1 MSRRIMQYGRVM
13 RKRCTPADLG
23 TSATT
28 NGYVRY
34 RWCCGGSEIARCRSE
49 SDDSRRHVRQ
59 GRVTEHSAEAH
70 ANSHPEPAH
79 RAERRSRAANTVHR
93 SEEHTSELQSLM
105 RN

>member
-34 RWCCGGSEIARCRSE
+34 RWSCGGSAIARCRSE

-59 GRVTEHSAEAH
+59 GRVTEHSAEAN

-79 RAERRSRAANTVHR
+79 RAERRSQIGREAWRERGGKYVENTEGAV
-93 SEEHTSELQSLM
+93 
-105 RN
+105 